1 MFQPSQLLLI
11 VLHQSWLVFSQVT
24 MFLTCFFFF
33 SSLALYFLTGG
44 FAAFSSCFP
53 GLCEGKPVTTL
64 PMSLSQP
71 CLPVA
76 NVGPTRI
83 LPHLYLGSQKDVLN
97 KVSQSISVVGR
108 LWKFSP
114 IQVIEQ
120 SSSLNLWFEIFCHW
134 FEGLHLFNS
143 WSLTPLVAWTSNYK
157 TSCLMCHLSIDQ
169 EFVLCGF

>member
-1 MFQPSQLLLI
+1 
-11 VLHQSWLVFSQVT
+11 
-24 MFLTCFFFF
+24 
-33 SSLALYFLTGG
+33 
-44 FAAFSSCFP
+44 
-53 GLCEGKPVTTL
+53 
-64 PMSLSQP
+64 MSLSQP

-120 SSSLNLWFEIFCHW
+120 SSSLNL
-134 FEGLHLFNS
+134 
-143 WSLTPLVAWTSNYK
+143 
-157 TSCLMCHLSIDQ
+157 
-169 EFVLCGF
+169 